1 MAGHS
6 KWANIKH
13 KKAKADATRGKM
25 FTKLTKAIMLA
36 AKEGGGD
43 PETNFKLRVAI
54 EKAKEVNMPNDN
66 IERAIKRGSGQLEG
80 VNYEE
85 ITYEGYG
92 PSGVAIMVE
101 LITDNRNRT
110 ASDIRYIFSK
120 HGGNLGESGCV
131 AWLFEKKGILLVNRD
146 DADEEELMMYAI
158 DGGAEDFKIEE
169 EGFEIITE
177 PKELEKVKSYLDQAG
192 ISIESAEIT
201 MIPSNSVDVNG
212 EDAVRLMKLIDALE
226 DNDDVQEVYGNYEIP
241 DELIEELSK

>member
-6 KWANIKH
+6 KWSNIKH
-13 KKAKADATRGKM
+13 KKAKADAVRGKM
-25 FTKLTKAIMLA
+25 FTKLTRVIMLA
-36 AKEGGGD
+36 AKEGGSD
-43 PETNFKLRVAI
+43 PETNFRLRIAI
-54 EKAKEVNMPNDN
+54 EKAKEFNMPNDN

-80 VNYEE
+80 VTYEE

-131 AWLFEKKGILLVNRD
+131 AWLFEKKGIILVNRD

-158 DGGAEDFKIEE
+158 DGGADDFKVEE
-169 EGFEIITE
+169 ESFEITTE
-177 PKELEKVKSYLDQAG
+177 PKELEKVKSYLDEMG
-192 ISIESAEIT
+192 ISVENAEIT
-201 MIPSNSVDVNG
+201 MIPSNSVEVNG

-241 DELIEELSK
+241 DELMEELSK